1 MPPPWHPK
9 AARLAGLEAT
19 VRDVDS
25 MYIVKI
31 IKNNLFK
38 STYILRTVYT
48 SCGGECHVKGLRR
61 KLRAREGKPFES
73 LFNAY
78 KFSET

>member
-19 VRDVDS
+19 VQDVDS
-25 MYIVKI
+25 MYIIKI
-31 IKNNLFK
+31 IKNNPFK
-38 STYILRTVYT
+38 STHILRTVDT
-48 SCGGECHVKGLRR
+48 RECHVKGLRR